1 MVIIGF
7 VSYPPE
13 SANEVGKRLL
23 DQPPLP
29 AYITLKG
36 HYVSSEVG
44 KGIESAAIYEFDQ
57 SKFLEAFQFIVTRYA
72 NYFGV
77 PGFTHSVKPWY
88 EGKEALAALGM
99 GQKKP
104 KAK

>member
-44 KGIESAAIYEFDQ
+44 KGIESAAIYEFDP
-57 SKFLEAFQFIVTRYA
+57 SKFSEAFQFIVARYTK
-72 NYFGV
+72 YFDV
-77 PGFTHSVKPWY
+77 PGFSHSVKPWL
-88 EGKEALAALGM
+88 EAKEALAALGM
-99 GQKKP
+99 G
-104 KAK
+104 

>member
-7 VSYPPE
+7 SSYPPE
-13 SANEVGKRLL
+13 SAKEMSKRLL
-23 DQPPLP
+23 QQPPLP

-36 HYVSSEVG
+36 HYISSEVG

-57 SKFLEAFQFIVTRYA
+57 SKFSEAFQFIVNRYTK
-72 NYFGV
+72 YFDV

-88 EGKEALAALGM
+88 EVKEAMKAIGM
-99 GQKKP
+99 G
-104 KAK
+104 